1 MTGRGFTGGDPQA
14 DGLVTSA
21 LLVEDQP
28 DAQTMLESIVQ
39 QVYPGAVITAC
50 STVAHAL
57 MQVQRPWTL
66 ALIDLRLLD
75 GSGLEVLRAFK
86 THHAEVP
93 AVVTTMFSDDASVFG
108 ALQAGA
114 DGYLLKSEPAHLLA
128 DALRRIGRGELPL
141 SPAVARRVLQ
151 YFRTCPGSDLL
162 PSDDHAVALTPRE
175 SDVLAAIGEG
185 LSIQEAGDRL
195 GISYHTTNGYIKS
208 IYRKLGIKSR
218 AQAATEAQRRGLLGK
233 RSLR

>member
-1 MTGRGFTGGDPQA
+1 
-14 DGLVTSA
+14 
-21 LLVEDQP
+21 
-28 DAQTMLESIVQ
+28 
-39 QVYPGAVITAC
+39 
-50 STVAHAL
+50 
-57 MQVQRPWTL
+57 MQVQRPWAL

-75 GSGLEVLRAFK
+75 GSGIDVLRAFK

-114 DGYLLKSEPAHLLA
+114 DGYLLKSEPEHMLA

-141 SPAVARRVLQ
+141 SPAVARRVLR
-151 YFRTCPGSDLL
+151 YFRTSPEADLL
-162 PSDDHAVALTPRE
+162 PPDDQAEALTPRE

-195 GISYHTTNGYIKS
+195 GITYHTTNGYIKS

-218 AQAATEAQRRGLLGK
+218 AQAATEAQRRGLLGR

>member
-1 MTGRGFTGGDPQA
+1 MNGSGCTGSDPQV
-14 DGLVTSA
+14 DGQVTSV

-28 DAQTMLESIVQ
+28 DAQKMLESIVQ
-39 QVYPGAVITAC
+39 QVYPAAVITAC
-50 STVAHAL
+50 ATVAHAL

-75 GSGLEVLRAFK
+75 GSGIDVLRAFK
-86 THHAEVP
+86 THHGEVP

-114 DGYLLKSEPAHLLA
+114 DGYLLKSEPAQTLA
-128 DALRRIGRGELPL
+128 DALRRIARGELPL
-141 SPAVARRVLQ
+141 SPAVARRVLR
-151 YFRTCPGSDLL
+151 YFRSSPEADLL
-162 PSDDHAVALTPRE
+162 PPDQQAEALTPRE
-175 SDVLAAIGEG
+175 SEVLAAIGEG

-195 GISYHTTNGYIKS
+195 GITYHTTNGYIKS